1 MKTVSI
7 ALLALLAAGSA
18 ASSTARAADAT
29 AAQRAACT
37 PDVMRLCATDIPDVG
52 AIKSCLRR
60 EKTRLSV
67 ACRTVVETADKGV
80 QTVAA
85 K

>member
-1 MKTVSI
+1 MKFSATI
-7 ALLALLAAGSA
+7 ALLSVLAAGS
-18 ASSTARAADAT
+18 TAQAADAT

-37 PDVMRLCATDIPDVG
+37 PDVMRLCASDIPDVG
-52 AIKSCLRR
+52 AIKACLRR
-60 EKTRLSV
+60 EKARLSTG
-67 ACRTVVETADKGV
+67 CRTVIETADKGV